1 VHGENRI
8 PMGTIVRRT
17 VRDEKSVEVL
27 LFEEGAALESEP
39 IID

>member
-1 VHGENRI
+1 MHGENRI
-8 PMGTIVRRT
+8 PMGSIVRRT
-17 VRDEKSVEVL
+17 VRDEKSVDV